1 MVVDCLV
8 LVAILLGE
16 PECDALALALAGA
29 AVPVICA
36 PNWLEATMVT
46 SARCGRS
53 GVQALGDLLGAAEVQ
68 VEAAD
73 ADLVQRAVDS

>member
-29 AVPVICA
+29 EVPVICA
-36 PNWLEATMVT
+36 PNWLEATMVISQET
-46 SARCGRS
+46 ELKATVFMRLPATG
-53 GVQALGDLLGAAEVQ
+53 
-68 VEAAD
+68 
-73 ADLVQRAVDS
+73 